1 MTSFK
6 YRNFFAVPVLMA
18 AFFAGHQAVAQSDDA
33 TAEPSQATTTKLL
46 NARGES
52 VVSGVEA
59 ELTST
64 FRARSNGRRQLNGE
78 LENINLPV
86 GTKIS
91 FCLTTTTQAVPLA
104 VRSIKLIA
112 GKKVAEFEFDTE
124 NGQAV
129 PNVNGGYKLRARFG
143 SNGTKPMC
151 NAPLLVSGTYR

>member
-1 MTSFK
+1 M
-6 YRNFFAVPVLMA
+6 AV
-18 AFFAGHQAVAQSDDA
+18 FFAGHQAVAQSDDA
-33 TAEPSQATTTKLL
+33 MAEPAQATTTKLL
-46 NARGES
+46 HAHTES
-52 VVSGVEA
+52 VISGVEA

-64 FRARSNGRRQLNGE
+64 FRARSDGRRQLSGE

-91 FCLTTTTQAVPLA
+91 FCLTTTTAAVPVA

-112 GKKVAEFEFDTE
+112 GKKVAEFEFNTE

-129 PNVNGGYKLRARFG
+129 PNVNANYKLRARFG

-151 NAPLLVSGTYR
+151 NAPLLLSGTYR